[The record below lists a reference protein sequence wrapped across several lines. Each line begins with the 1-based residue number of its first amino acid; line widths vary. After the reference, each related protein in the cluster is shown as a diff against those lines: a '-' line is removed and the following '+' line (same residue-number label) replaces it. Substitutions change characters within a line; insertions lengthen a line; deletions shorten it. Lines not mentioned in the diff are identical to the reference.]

1 MAEKKITREEYA
13 EAVDRVK
20 KYIEQE
26 TTEKGKP
33 CWICA
38 HKIMTSIIIV
48 FTDELNAKVLSNS
61 GDYIMYKA
69 VLYD

>member
-1 MAEKKITREEYA
+1 MAEEKITREEYA
-13 EAVDRVK
+13 KAVVRVR
-20 KYIEQE
+20 KYIEQCAMKAE
-26 TTEKGKP
+26 KP

>member
-26 TTEKGKP
+26 AAEKGKP

-48 FTDELNAKVLSNS
+48 FTDELNAKILYNS

>member
-26 TTEKGKP
+26 ATKKGKP

-38 HKIMTSIIIV
+38 HKTMTSIIIV
-48 FTDELNAKVLSNS
+48 CTDELNAKILYNS
-61 GDYIMYKA
+61 GDYVMYKA

>member
-26 TTEKGKP
+26 ATEKGKP

-48 FTDELNAKVLSNS
+48 FTDELNAKILYNS